1 MNTTWSKAHRIFVI
15 VLLITI
21 LHFILTSVIGHY
33 IANQI
38 GTQMGQIVA
47 GGLIEANE
55 SPQTSEEEVKRIYQN
70 MKNKGNDIIESWKIP
85 LILVS
90 LPTKPIIYTLL
101 KKFRRTWI
109 YDPAISGDI
118 SREQFKRRV
127 IIIDNIV
134 NFINSLSLGLV
145 VYLIL
150 RLYNHYKLKHNN
162 KLQRMADSHR

>member
-15 VLLITI
+15 ALLITI

-55 SPQTSEEEVKRIYQN
+55 SPQTSEEEAKRIYQN
-70 MKNKGNDIIESWKIP
+70 MKNKSNDIIESWKIP

-118 SREQFKRRV
+118 LREQFKKRA

-162 KLQRMADSHR
+162 KL